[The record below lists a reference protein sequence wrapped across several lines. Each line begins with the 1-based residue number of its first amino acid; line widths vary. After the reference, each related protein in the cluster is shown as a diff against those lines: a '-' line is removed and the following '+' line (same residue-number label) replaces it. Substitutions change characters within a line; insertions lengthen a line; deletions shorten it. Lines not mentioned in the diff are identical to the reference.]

1 MGGELVEREEYG
13 EIRIDLQS
21 NGEQS
26 KVYTGSEDLV
36 VIVKGR
42 GIETVKLN
50 KKKALLHGLTV
61 SPLAL
66 LGGLTVAFVGF
77 EMLGASIMS
86 LGAFYGLGSASAL
99 YSAFL
104 QGGGKE
110 RNKIESKGMGNVIQI
125 PEIMINGIV
134 KLESGKIKRVYQ
146 LIDDKKVLEM
156 LKVTDIQ
163 LIEREI
169 PIALID
175 DNISEIIADD
185 VKVETLSVEQ
195 KAMYNIGKTIPK
207 LSDRDTM
214 NVLRT
219 LKEVYGYKIKK
230 EDEEEYDKAYQR
242 MLEDNKNLD
251 TKYPALTGSKNYL
264 KQELNNVST
273 KVNTELK
280 KNADLVKVLGE
291 NETNN

>member
-1 MGGELVEREEYG
+1 MGGELVERKEYG

-99 YSAFL
+99 YSSFS
-104 QGGGKE
+104 QGSGKE

-156 LKVTDIQ
+156 LKVEDIQ

-230 EDEEEYDKAYQR
+230 EDEEEYDRAYQR

>member
-1 MGGELVEREEYG
+1 MGGELVERKEHG

-66 LGGLTVAFVGF
+66 LGGLTVAFTGF
-77 EMLGASIMS
+77 EMLGAAIMS
-86 LGAFYGLGSASAL
+86 LGVFYGLGSASAVV
-99 YSAFL
+99 SAFS
-104 QGGGKE
+104 QGSGKE
-110 RNKIESKGMGNVIQI
+110 RKKIESKGRGNVIQI

-156 LKVTDIQ
+156 LKVEDIQ

-175 DNISEIIADD
+175 DKITEIIADD

-207 LSDRDTM
+207 LSDWDTM

-230 EDEEEYDKAYQR
+230 EDEEEYDRAYQR

-251 TKYPALTGSKNYL
+251 TKFPALTGSKNYL